1 MSILLENR
9 PLLYRLYDDSDDE
22 DRDNFIVKEI
32 RCCDCFIDL
41 IIKVIEDEEELTFQ
55 FLNEKVLLPR
65 KMRFRRKG
73 DIFFLFSEI
82 CVFTCEKYKVMFENL
97 FEIDKNKMDKNCL
110 AEYVD
115 FNCLYFLSRETIF
128 FSICDGCR
136 RTLIKEISSKL
147 IKIKL

>member
-1 MSILLENR
+1 MSIRIGNR
-9 PLLYRLYDDSDDE
+9 PLLYRIYDDSDDE
-22 DRDNFIVKEI
+22 DRDDFVVKEV
-32 RCCDCFIDL
+32 RCCGCFFDM
-41 IIKVIEDEEELTFQ
+41 IIKVIGDKKELTFN
-55 FLNEKVLLPR
+55 FFNEKVFMPR
-65 KMRFRRKG
+65 KLRFRKRD

-82 CVFTCEKYKVMFENL
+82 CVFTCEKYKNIFENL
-97 FEIDKNKMDKNCL
+97 FEIDKNEMDKNCL

-115 FNCLYFLSRETIF
+115 FNCLYFLSRETLF

>member
-1 MSILLENR
+1 MSILLKNR
-9 PLLYRLYDDSDDE
+9 PLLYRVYDDSDDE
-22 DRDNFIVKEI
+22 DRDNFIVREI
-32 RCCDCFIDL
+32 RCCGCFIDL
-41 IIKVIEDEEELTFQ
+41 IMKVIEDEEELTFQ
-55 FLNEKVLLPR
+55 FLNEKVLIPR

-82 CVFTCEKYKVMFENL
+82 CVFTCEKYKTIFEKL
-97 FEIDKNKMDKNCL
+97 FEIDKNKMDQNCL
-110 AEYVD
+110 AEYHD